1 MIVQEPKVKGNYLY
15 NNRWDEQ
22 TLFSQKVYLPHED
35 TPKWAECTPE
45 RRQEWIDEYQPEPE
59 PETPENEN
67 KEDVQ

>member
-1 MIVQEPKVKGNYLY
+1 MIIQEPIVAGNWLY

-45 RRQEWIDEYQPEPE
+45 RRQEWIDEYESE
-59 PETPENEN
+59 PETVEPVEQPTE
-67 KEDVQ
+67 